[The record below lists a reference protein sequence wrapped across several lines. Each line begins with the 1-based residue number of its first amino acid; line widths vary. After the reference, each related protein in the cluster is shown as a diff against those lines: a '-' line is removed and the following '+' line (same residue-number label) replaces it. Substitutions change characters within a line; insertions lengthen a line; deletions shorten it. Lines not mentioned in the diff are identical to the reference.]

1 MMTTA
6 TTTNVPRVLTPAA
19 EYFSHDGA
27 AFVRLTPSKS
37 LKNAAIIY
45 ESIKNLPDKTL
56 VRGDFDRKTRPYI
69 FFPKRTKKKI
79 GLGGSLDT
87 IALKNIEAG
96 RKEIANILSSIA
108 IEGARLK
115 EPSAAVCKTALL
127 LKRNISITEADQ
139 RDFKVGDIKESLRI
153 LANAYHLDEVRKKTS
168 PHRLLGRGVTKIQN
182 KRLREFVAISKEKAD
197 EIYVALRVNLK
208 KYDLRPE
215 MGLFAVKVMIKQF
228 LDQNSVS
235 SKSFA
240 SFVRQNALDPD
251 IQFFAQ
257 HWHAISHPF
266 PTDERIQFSTEPWA
280 KELDRICEIVIK
292 SNRRSTRLTKVET
305 VDGDETPAK
314 AVLQQSTSKLSLGVP
329 KTVNVVYSSL
339 KSQDTEDSTSFPSSP
354 YQPKKSSSSSSASV
368 VGAPLVPTRASGQAP
383 EPLVVPESPKLSDY
397 FNVVSE
403 HSERDTELS
412 AQSTLSPANETKIVM
427 SLGEKF
433 RSKLSAL
440 SRSTLPSLE
449 SDTSLNQSEKT
460 RNFNDVSEH
469 SDRDAALSAQ
479 STLSPTNENKTVMSL
494 GEKFKSQLSALSRST
509 LPSLESD
516 TSLNQSEKTRLLNNT
531 EESSQD
537 QTESSPTEEKM

>member
-1 MMTTA
+1 MTTA

-257 HWHAISHPF
+257 HWQAISHPF

-479 STLSPTNENKTVMSL
+479 STLSPANENKTVMSL

>member
-1 MMTTA
+1 
-6 TTTNVPRVLTPAA
+6 
-19 EYFSHDGA
+19 
-27 AFVRLTPSKS
+27 
-37 LKNAAIIY
+37 
-45 ESIKNLPDKTL
+45 L

-115 EPSAAVCKTALL
+115 ERSAAVCKTALL

-479 STLSPTNENKTVMSL
+479 STLSPANENKTVMSL

>member
-108 IEGARLK
+108 IEGVRLK

-251 IQFFAQ
+251 IQLFAQ

-479 STLSPTNENKTVMSL
+479 STLSPANENKTVMSL

>member
-115 EPSAAVCKTALL
+115 ELSAAVCKTALL

-257 HWHAISHPF
+257 HWHVISHPF

-440 SRSTLPSLE
+440 SRSTLPSHE

-460 RNFNDVSEH
+460 RNVNDVSEH

-479 STLSPTNENKTVMSL
+479 STLSPANENKTVMSL

>member
-1 MMTTA
+1 
-6 TTTNVPRVLTPAA
+6 
-19 EYFSHDGA
+19 
-27 AFVRLTPSKS
+27 
-37 LKNAAIIY
+37 
-45 ESIKNLPDKTL
+45 
-56 VRGDFDRKTRPYI
+56 
-69 FFPKRTKKKI
+69 
-79 GLGGSLDT
+79 
-87 IALKNIEAG
+87 
-96 RKEIANILSSIA
+96 
-108 IEGARLK
+108 
-115 EPSAAVCKTALL
+115 
-127 LKRNISITEADQ
+127 
-139 RDFKVGDIKESLRI
+139 VGDIKESLRI

-479 STLSPTNENKTVMSL
+479 STLSPANENKTVMSL

>member
-1 MMTTA
+1 MTTA

-108 IEGARLK
+108 IEGVRLK

-266 PTDERIQFSTEPWA
+266 PTDERIQFLTEPWA

-339 KSQDTEDSTSFPSSP
+339 KSQDTEDFTSFPSSP

-368 VGAPLVPTRASGQAP
+368 VGAPLVPTRAFGQAP

-449 SDTSLNQSEKT
+449 SDKSLNQSEKT

-479 STLSPTNENKTVMSL
+479 STLSPANENKTVMSL

>member
-6 TTTNVPRVLTPAA
+6 TTTNVPRVLTPVA

-115 EPSAAVCKTALL
+115 ELSAAVCKMALL

-208 KYDLRPE
+208 N
-215 MGLFAVKVMIKQF
+215 MICAPKW
-228 LDQNSVS
+228 V
-235 SKSFA
+235 
-240 SFVRQNALDPD
+240 
-251 IQFFAQ
+251 
-257 HWHAISHPF
+257 
-266 PTDERIQFSTEPWA
+266 
-280 KELDRICEIVIK
+280 C
-292 SNRRSTRLTKVET
+292 
-305 VDGDETPAK
+305 
-314 AVLQQSTSKLSLGVP
+314 LQ
-329 KTVNVVYSSL
+329 
-339 KSQDTEDSTSFPSSP
+339 
-354 YQPKKSSSSSSASV
+354 
-368 VGAPLVPTRASGQAP
+368 
-383 EPLVVPESPKLSDY
+383 
-397 FNVVSE
+397 
-403 HSERDTELS
+403 
-412 AQSTLSPANETKIVM
+412 
-427 SLGEKF
+427 
-433 RSKLSAL
+433 
-440 SRSTLPSLE
+440 
-449 SDTSLNQSEKT
+449 
-460 RNFNDVSEH
+460 
-469 SDRDAALSAQ
+469 
-479 STLSPTNENKTVMSL
+479 
-494 GEKFKSQLSALSRST
+494 
-509 LPSLESD
+509 
-516 TSLNQSEKTRLLNNT
+516 
-531 EESSQD
+531 
-537 QTESSPTEEKM
+537 